1 MPCDR
6 ERRSSTGRLY
16 PRLYKFTIGA
26 CVTRT
31 SICHTCS
38 IGPCRRCGRGA
49 SAYCYHSGC
58 QGTYSRTSLSLLD
71 SLTSARN
78 TASTS
83 SFWCSSLAVVLV
95 PSHSAS
101 IQRRLLSLALVF
113 SPSVPLTPGLPPPV
127 TRVLPKDLRSVPISL
142 AVRTDSRMKH
152 VMYHTSRK

>member
-1 MPCDR
+1 MPCHR
-6 ERRSSTGRLY
+6 ERRSSTGRLL

-26 CVTRT
+26 CETRT
-31 SICHTCS
+31 SICHTCF

-49 SAYCYHSGC
+49 NAYCYHSGC

-83 SFWCSSLAVVLV
+83 SFWFSSLADVLV

-101 IQRRLLSLALVF
+101 IQRRFLSLSLAF
-113 SPSVPLTPGLPPPV
+113 SMSVSLIPGLPPPV
-127 TRVLPKDLRSVPISL
+127 IRVL
-142 AVRTDSRMKH
+142 TEN
-152 VMYHTSRK
+152 